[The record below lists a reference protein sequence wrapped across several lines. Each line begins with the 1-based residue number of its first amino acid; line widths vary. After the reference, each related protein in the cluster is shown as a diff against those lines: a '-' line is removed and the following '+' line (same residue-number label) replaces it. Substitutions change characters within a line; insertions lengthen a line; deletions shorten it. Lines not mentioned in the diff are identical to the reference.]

1 MAGRLMETFNLES
14 FQSPI
19 QEALADFRNSGLIA
33 RIWKKDYSVWAEK
46 DAEIRNRLGWLEA
59 PERMASALPMIGPF
73 VDEVRQA
80 GFTHAL
86 LLGMGGSSLAP
97 EVFGRVFGT
106 AKDFLQL
113 KVLDSTDPQAV
124 LGFKNSLPLEKTLFI
139 VSSKSG
145 TTLETD
151 SFLNFF
157 YTWAAGALGKARAG
171 AQFAAITDP
180 GTRLEKIARSL
191 EFRRSFSGDPNIGG
205 RFSVLSPFG
214 LVPAALIGMDVP
226 LLLEQ
231 SQKAVRLC
239 RDPVLLDNPGAYLG
253 LLLGVL
259 ARAGKDKATFLISPR
274 MESFGAWAEQLL
286 AESTGKDGKGILP
299 IVKEH
304 EFVLDKL
311 GQDRVFVAIQLG
323 EDRTYEP
330 VVELLKQAGQPLVVI
345 TLADLYE
352 LGSQFFLW
360 EMATAVAG
368 YVLRINPFDQPNV
381 AASKKKTEA
390 LLEIYKKQG
399 RFAEEKTD
407 FDGPDFAL
415 YSDAPATSMEEG
427 LTRFL
432 KNAQAGDYLVIQAFL
447 PPTPEI
453 DAALQKLT
461 TKLRS
466 KTKLAVTSEFGPRF
480 LHSTGQLHKGD
491 AGNGLFIQL
500 TAEDKIDAPIPDGPG
515 SPSSSF
521 SFSIL
526 KQAQARGDGQAL
538 REKGRRIIGIHFKN
552 DVLHGLKKLNS
563 LVN

>member
-1 MAGRLMETFNLES
+1 MAVPSIETFNLGS

-19 QEALADFRNSGLIA
+19 QEALADFRRSGLIA
-33 RIWKKDYSVWAEK
+33 RIWKKDSTVWAEK
-46 DAEIRNRLGWLEA
+46 DEEISNRLGWLEA
-59 PERMASALPMIGPF
+59 PERTAGALPEIGRF
-73 VDEVRQA
+73 VEEVRQA
-80 GFTHAL
+80 GYTHAL

-97 EVFGRVFGT
+97 EVFGKVFGT
-106 AKDFLQL
+106 AKGFLQL
-113 KVLDSTDPQAV
+113 KVLDSTDPEAV

-157 YTWAAGALGKARAG
+157 YTMAADAVGKARAG

-180 GTRLEKIARSL
+180 GTRLEKISRSL
-191 EFRRSFSGDPNIGG
+191 EFRRSFSGDPDIGG

-214 LVPAALIGMDVP
+214 LVPAALIGMDIS
-226 LLLEQ
+226 LLLQ
-231 SQKAVRLC
+231 QGQKAARLC
-239 RDPVLLDNPGAYLG
+239 RNSSLPDNPGASLG

-259 ARAGKDKATFLISPR
+259 AQAGKDKATFLISPR
-274 MESFGAWAEQLL
+274 MESFGAWVEQLL

-299 IVKEH
+299 IVREH
-304 EFVLDKL
+304 EFVPDKL
-311 GQDRVFVAIQLG
+311 GQDRVFVAIQLA

-330 VVELLKQAGQPLVVI
+330 VVELLKQAGRPLVVMA
-345 TLADLYE
+345 LDDLYE

-368 YVLRINPFDQPNV
+368 HVLRINPFDQPNV

-390 LLEIYKKQG
+390 LLNIYKERG
-399 RFAEEKTD
+399 RFADGKPD

-427 LTRFL
+427 LGRFL
-432 KNAQAGDYLVIQAFL
+432 RNARAGDYLVIQAFL
-447 PPTPEI
+447 PPKPEI
-453 DAALQKLT
+453 DAAVQKLT
-461 TKLRS
+461 AKLRS
-466 KTKLAVTSEFGPRF
+466 KTWLAVTSEFGPRF

-500 TAEDKIDAPIPDGPG
+500 TAEDKIDVPVPDEPG
-515 SPSSSF
+515 SRSSSC

-526 KQAQARGDGQAL
+526 KQAQARGDREAL
-538 REKGRRIIGIHFKN
+538 RERGRRIIGIHFKT
-552 DVLHGLKKLNS
+552 DVLDGLKKLNS
-563 LVN
+563 LIN